1 MWIKLIYWLFDA
13 SLGLFFCIW
22 VCSLEFSMDYFV
34 HSTLIIQITKCPAF
48 FKELKNLNL
57 KDLKTVVR
65 QSEYRLLEYS
75 MFLSQ
80 ASSAVLLILN
90 LLYFLNK

>member
-1 MWIKLIYWLFDA
+1 
-13 SLGLFFCIW
+13 
-22 VCSLEFSMDYFV
+22 MDYFV

-48 FKELKNLNL
+48 FKELKNL

>member
-1 MWIKLIYWLFDA
+1 
-13 SLGLFFCIW
+13 
-22 VCSLEFSMDYFV
+22 MDCFV

-48 FKELKNLNL
+48 FKELKNL